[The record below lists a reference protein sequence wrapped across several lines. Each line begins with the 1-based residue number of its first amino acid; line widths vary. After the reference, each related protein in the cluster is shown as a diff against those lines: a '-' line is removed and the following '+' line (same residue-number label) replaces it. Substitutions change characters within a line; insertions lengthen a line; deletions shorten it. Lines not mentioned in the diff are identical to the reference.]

1 LLMNVVDITESRYSI
16 LSGRRLLNDMLA
28 RNWKLLA
35 CSILFLIGVSIFT
48 AALAAS
54 TRLIVNDVFVAEN
67 ADAAI
72 RVAGIVVIVAFCKA
86 LFQYA
91 NTVSQ
96 IMLTRAVSVSIQKRL
111 YSRVIHNDVADFIGM
126 HANDLMAKIRLYGVS
141 AGNAFV
147 IITNRMLTEAL
158 TMVALFGVMFYQD
171 VWMTLLC
178 TLILPLIFG
187 LVSYLSRKVR
197 SISAEEATLSGR
209 YFAIGSEA
217 LSGIKTVK
225 SYSLEQ
231 KSIQRFNSA
240 VEQLENRI
248 FSIVRISSVTGPL
261 MEFLGGLVIG
271 AFVVY
276 AAWQTITNGK
286 TPGEFTAF
294 ITAFLMAYEPAK
306 KISKY
311 WVELQKSL
319 VQTGNLYEILDAE
332 NALNET
338 GIIGNLDGSSVLR
351 FSDVSYTHDGYT
363 NVLQNISLSILP
375 GEFVAVVG
383 KSGSGKST
391 LIDLIMR
398 FYDPSNGVVSL
409 GGHDLRDISRQSL
422 KQFIALVSQDV
433 FLFDGTIR
441 ENINDGNASANVEQI
456 MRAIQFASLHDVILD
471 LTNGI
476 ETDVGA
482 NGTNLSGGQ
491 KQRVGI
497 ARARVKNASLYIF
510 DEATSALDAENERK
524 ILANLSQVKGNATI
538 LFVTHRATALEFADR
553 VLFLDSGEIAGFDTY
568 RELINRNEK
577 FRLLFKDAQ

>member
-1 LLMNVVDITESRYSI
+1 MNVVDITESRYSI

-240 VEQLENRI
+240 VDQLENRI

-568 RELINRNEK
+568 RELINSNEK

>member
-1 LLMNVVDITESRYSI
+1 MNVVDITESRYSI

-147 IITNRMLTEAL
+147 IITNRILTEAL

-240 VEQLENRI
+240 VDQLENRI

-577 FRLLFKDAQ
+577 FRRLFKDAQ

>member
-1 LLMNVVDITESRYSI
+1 MNVVDIPDSRYSI
-16 LSGRRLLNDMLA
+16 LSGRRLLKDMLA

-54 TRLIVNDVFVAEN
+54 TRLIVNDVFVAED

-111 YSRVIHNDVADFIGM
+111 YSRVIHNDVADFIGI

-158 TMVALFGVMFYQD
+158 TMIALFGVMFYQD

-240 VEQLENRI
+240 VDQLENRI
-248 FSIVRISSVTGPL
+248 FSIVRISSVTGPI

-332 NALNET
+332 NALNEK

-351 FSDVSYTHDGYT
+351 FSDVSYTHDGST
-363 NVLQNISLSILP
+363 NVLQNISLSISP

-441 ENINDGNASANVEQI
+441 ENINDGNASASVEQI
-456 MRAIQFASLHDVILD
+456 MKAIQFASLHDVILD
-471 LTNGI
+471 LPSGI

-553 VLFLDSGEIAGFDTY
+553 VLFLDSGEIVGFDTY
-568 RELINRNEK
+568 RELLNSNEK
-577 FRLLFKDAQ
+577 FRLLFTDEQ

>member
-1 LLMNVVDITESRYSI
+1 MNVVDLPDSRYSI
-16 LSGRRLLNDMLA
+16 LSGRRLLSDMLA

-96 IMLTRAVSVSIQKRL
+96 IMLTRSVSVSIQKRL
-111 YSRVIHNDVADFIGM
+111 YSRVIHNDVADFIGI

-158 TMVALFGVMFYQD
+158 TMIALFGVMFYQD

-240 VEQLENRI
+240 VDQLENRI

-332 NALNET
+332 NALNEK

-351 FSDVSYTHDGYT
+351 FSDVSYTHDGST
-363 NVLQNISLSILP
+363 NVLQNISLSISP

-441 ENINDGNASANVEQI
+441 ENVNDGNASASVEQI
-456 MRAIQFASLHDVILD
+456 MKAIQFASLHDVILD
-471 LTNGI
+471 LPSGI

-553 VLFLDSGEIAGFDTY
+553 VLFLDSGEIVGFDTY
-568 RELINRNEK
+568 RELLNSNEK
-577 FRLLFKDAQ
+577 FRLLFTDAQ

>member
-1 LLMNVVDITESRYSI
+1 MNAVDKPDSRYS
-16 LSGRRLLNDMLA
+16 LSSGRRLLNDMLA
-28 RNWKLLA
+28 ENWKLLA
-35 CSILFLIGVSIFT
+35 CSILFLVGVSIFT
-48 AALAAS
+48 AGLAAS

-67 ADAAI
+67 TDAAI
-72 RVAGIVVIVAFCKA
+72 RVAGIVIAVSFCKA

-96 IMLTRAVSVSIQKRL
+96 IMLSRSVSISIQKRL
-111 YSRVIHNDVADFIGM
+111 FARVIHNDVSDFIGM
-126 HANDLMAKIRLYGVS
+126 HANELMAKIRLYGVS

-158 TMVALFGVMFYQD
+158 TMIALFGVMFYQD

-178 TLILPLIFG
+178 ALILPIIFG

-197 SISAEEATLSGR
+197 SISSEEATLAGKF
-209 YFAIGSEA
+209 FAIGSEA

-240 VEQLENRI
+240 VDQLENRI

-271 AFVVY
+271 IFVVY

-306 KISKY
+306 KVSKY

-332 NALNET
+332 NVLSEK
-338 GIIGNLDGSSVLR
+338 GIIKNLDPSSDLQ
-351 FSDVSYTHDGYT
+351 FSDVSFAYNGSKSALT
-363 NVLQNISLSILP
+363 NISFSIKA

-398 FYDPSNGVVSL
+398 FYDPVKGNISL
-409 GGHDLRDISRQSL
+409 GGHEIRDISRHEL
-422 KQFIALVSQDV
+422 KQFIALITQDV

-441 ENINDGNASANVEQI
+441 ENIHDGNPSASVEQI
-456 MRAIQFASLHDVILD
+456 MQAIKFASLDKLIAD
-471 LTNGI
+471 LPKGV

-482 NGTNLSGGQ
+482 NGANLSGGQ
-491 KQRVGI
+491 KQRIGI
-497 ARARVKNASLYIF
+497 ARAGVKDAKLFIF
-510 DEATSALDAENERK
+510 DEATSALDADNERRV
-524 ILANLSQVKGNATI
+524 LCNLSQIKGRATI
-538 LFVTHRATALEFADR
+538 LFVTHRPAALEYVDR
-553 VLFLDSGEIAGFDTY
+553 VLFLDEGRISGFGTY
-568 RELINRNEK
+568 DDLLENNEK
-577 FRLLFKDAQ
+577 FRLLLKGS

>member
-1 LLMNVVDITESRYSI
+1 MEVISLLDIISY
-16 LSGRRLLNDMLA
+16 
-28 RNWKLLA
+28 
-35 CSILFLIGVSIFT
+35 CVSIFT

-72 RVAGIVVIVAFCKA
+72 RVAGIVVSVAFCKA

-96 IMLTRAVSVSIQKRL
+96 IMLTRSVSVSIQKRL
-111 YSRVIHNDVADFIGM
+111 YARVIHQDVAGFIGM

-158 TMVALFGVMFYQD
+158 TMIALFGVMFYQD

-197 SISAEEATLSGR
+197 AISAEEATLSGR
-209 YFAIGSEA
+209 YFALGSEA

-231 KSIQRFNSA
+231 KSIQRFYSA
-240 VEQLENRI
+240 VDQLENRI

-332 NALNET
+332 NALNER

-351 FSDVSYTHDGYT
+351 FSDVSYTHDGST
-363 NVLQNISLSILP
+363 NILQNISLSISP

-398 FYDPSNGVVSL
+398 FYDPASGNVSL

-441 ENINDGNASANVEQI
+441 ENINDGNASASVEQI
-456 MRAIQFASLHDVILD
+456 MKAIQFASLHDVILD
-471 LTNGI
+471 LPNGI
-476 ETDVGA
+476 ETHVGA

-524 ILANLSQVKGNATI
+524 ILTNLSQLKGNATI

-568 RELINRNEK
+568 RELLNSNEK
-577 FRLLFKDAQ
+577 FKLLFTDGQ

>member
-1 LLMNVVDITESRYSI
+1 MNVVDIPDSRYSI
-16 LSGRRLLNDMLA
+16 LSGRRLLKDMLA

-54 TRLIVNDVFVAEN
+54 TRLIVNDVFVAED

-96 IMLTRAVSVSIQKRL
+96 IMLTRSVSVSIQKRL
-111 YSRVIHNDVADFIGM
+111 YSRVIHNDVADFIGI

-158 TMVALFGVMFYQD
+158 TMIALFGVMFYQD

-240 VEQLENRI
+240 VDQLENRI

-271 AFVVY
+271 TFVVY

-332 NALNET
+332 NALNEK

-351 FSDVSYTHDGYT
+351 FSDVSYTHDGST
-363 NVLQNISLSILP
+363 NVLQNISLSISP

-422 KQFIALVSQDV
+422 KQVIALVSQDV

-441 ENINDGNASANVEQI
+441 ENINDGNASASVEQI
-456 MRAIQFASLHDVILD
+456 MKAIQFASLHDVILD
-471 LTNGI
+471 LPSGI

-510 DEATSALDAENERK
+510 DEATSALDAENERN

-553 VLFLDSGEIAGFDTY
+553 VLFLDSGEIVGFDTY
-568 RELINRNEK
+568 RELLNSNEK
-577 FRLLFKDAQ
+577 FRLLFTDAQ

>member
-1 LLMNVVDITESRYSI
+1 MNVVDITESRYSI

-240 VEQLENRI
+240 VDQLENRI

-577 FRLLFKDAQ
+577 FRLLFKDAK

>member
-1 LLMNVVDITESRYSI
+1 MNVVDIPDSRYSI
-16 LSGRRLLNDMLA
+16 LSGRRLLKDMLA

-54 TRLIVNDVFVAEN
+54 TRLIVNDVFVAED

-96 IMLTRAVSVSIQKRL
+96 IMLTRSVSVSIQKRL
-111 YSRVIHNDVADFIGM
+111 YSRVIHNDVADFIGI

-158 TMVALFGVMFYQD
+158 TMIALFGVMFYQD

-240 VEQLENRI
+240 VDQLENRI

-332 NALNET
+332 NALNEK

-351 FSDVSYTHDGYT
+351 FSDVSYTHDGST
-363 NVLQNISLSILP
+363 NVLQNISLSISP

-441 ENINDGNASANVEQI
+441 ANINDGNASASVEQI
-456 MRAIQFASLHDVILD
+456 MKAIQFASLHDVILD
-471 LTNGI
+471 LPSGI

-553 VLFLDSGEIAGFDTY
+553 VLFLDSGEIVGFDTY
-568 RELINRNEK
+568 RELLNSNEK
-577 FRLLFKDAQ
+577 FRLLFTDAQ

>member
-1 LLMNVVDITESRYSI
+1 MNVVDIPDSRYSI
-16 LSGRRLLNDMLA
+16 LSGRRLLKDMLA

-72 RVAGIVVIVAFCKA
+72 RVAGIVVMVAFCKA

-96 IMLTRAVSVSIQKRL
+96 IMLTRSVSVSIQKRL
-111 YSRVIHNDVADFIGM
+111 YSRVIHNDVADFIGI

-158 TMVALFGVMFYQD
+158 TMIALFGVMFYQD

-240 VEQLENRI
+240 VDQLENRI

-271 AFVVY
+271 TFVVY

-332 NALNET
+332 NALNEK

-351 FSDVSYTHDGYT
+351 FSDVSYTHDGST
-363 NVLQNISLSILP
+363 NVLQNISLSISP

-441 ENINDGNASANVEQI
+441 ENINDGNASASVEQI
-456 MRAIQFASLHDVILD
+456 MKAIQFASLHDVILD
-471 LTNGI
+471 LPNGI
-476 ETDVGA
+476 ETHVGA

-510 DEATSALDAENERK
+510 DEATSALDAENERN

-553 VLFLDSGEIAGFDTY
+553 VLFLDSGEIVGFDTY
-568 RELINRNEK
+568 RELLNSNEK
-577 FRLLFKDAQ
+577 FRLLFTDAQ

>member
-1 LLMNVVDITESRYSI
+1 MNVVDITESRYSI

-147 IITNRMLTEAL
+147 IITNRILTEAL

-240 VEQLENRI
+240 VDQLENRI

-510 DEATSALDAENERK
+510 DEATSALDAENERN

>member
-1 LLMNVVDITESRYSI
+1 MNVVDITESRYSI

-577 FRLLFKDAQ
+577 FRRLFKDAQ

>member
-1 LLMNVVDITESRYSI
+1 MNVVDITESRYSI

-96 IMLTRAVSVSIQKRL
+96 IMLTRSVSVSIQKRL

-240 VEQLENRI
+240 VDQLENRI

-271 AFVVY
+271 TFVVY

-351 FSDVSYTHDGYT
+351 FSDVSYTHDGST
-363 NVLQNISLSILP
+363 NVLQNISLSISP

-441 ENINDGNASANVEQI
+441 ENINDGNASASVEQI
-456 MRAIQFASLHDVILD
+456 MKAIQFASLHDVILD
-471 LTNGI
+471 LPSGI

-510 DEATSALDAENERK
+510 DEATSALDAENERN

-577 FRLLFKDAQ
+577 FRLLFKDAK

>member
-1 LLMNVVDITESRYSI
+1 MI
-16 LSGRRLLNDMLA
+16 
-28 RNWKLLA
+28 
-35 CSILFLIGVSIFT
+35 
-48 AALAAS
+48 
-54 TRLIVNDVFVAEN
+54 
-67 ADAAI
+67 
-72 RVAGIVVIVAFCKA
+72 
-86 LFQYA
+86 
-91 NTVSQ
+91 
-96 IMLTRAVSVSIQKRL
+96 
-111 YSRVIHNDVADFIGM
+111 
-126 HANDLMAKIRLYGVS
+126 
-141 AGNAFV
+141 
-147 IITNRMLTEAL
+147 
-158 TMVALFGVMFYQD
+158 ALFGVMFYQD

-197 SISAEEATLSGR
+197 AISAEEAKLSGR
-209 YFAIGSEA
+209 YFALGSEA

-231 KSIQRFNSA
+231 KSIQRFYSA
-240 VEQLENRI
+240 VDQLENRI

-332 NALNET
+332 NALNER

-351 FSDVSYTHDGYT
+351 FSDVSYTHDGST
-363 NVLQNISLSILP
+363 NILQNISLSISP

-398 FYDPSNGVVSL
+398 FYDPASGNVSL

-441 ENINDGNASANVEQI
+441 ENINDGNASASVEQI
-456 MRAIQFASLHDVILD
+456 MKAIQFASLHDVILD
-471 LTNGI
+471 LPNGI
-476 ETDVGA
+476 ETHVGA

-524 ILANLSQVKGNATI
+524 ILTNLSQLKGNATI

-568 RELINRNEK
+568 RELLNSNEK
-577 FRLLFKDAQ
+577 FKLLFTDGQ

>member
-1 LLMNVVDITESRYSI
+1 MNVVDITESRYSI
-16 LSGRRLLNDMLA
+16 LSGRRLLKDMLA

-54 TRLIVNDVFVAEN
+54 TRLIVNDVFVAED

-96 IMLTRAVSVSIQKRL
+96 IMLTRSVSVSIQKRL
-111 YSRVIHNDVADFIGM
+111 YSRVIHNDVADFIGI

-158 TMVALFGVMFYQD
+158 TMIALFGVMFYQD

-240 VEQLENRI
+240 VDQLENRI

-271 AFVVY
+271 TFVVY

-332 NALNET
+332 NALNEK

-351 FSDVSYTHDGYT
+351 FSDVSYTHDGST
-363 NVLQNISLSILP
+363 NVLQNISLSISP

-441 ENINDGNASANVEQI
+441 ENINDGNASASVEQI
-456 MRAIQFASLHDVILD
+456 MKAIQFASLHDVILD
-471 LTNGI
+471 LPSGI

-510 DEATSALDAENERK
+510 DEATSALDAENERN

-553 VLFLDSGEIAGFDTY
+553 VLFLDSGEIVGFDTY
-568 RELINRNEK
+568 RELLNSNEK
-577 FRLLFKDAQ
+577 FRLLFTDAQ

>member
-1 LLMNVVDITESRYSI
+1 MVDIPDSRYSI

-35 CSILFLIGVSIFT
+35 CSILFLIGVSVFT

-67 ADAAI
+67 ADAAK
-72 RVAGIVVIVAFCKA
+72 RVAGIVVGIAFCKA

-96 IMLTRAVSVSIQKRL
+96 IMLTRSVSVSIQKRL
-111 YSRVIHNDVADFIGM
+111 YSRVVHHDVADFIGM
-126 HANDLMAKIRLYGVS
+126 HANDLMARIRLYGVS

-158 TMVALFGVMFYQD
+158 TMIALFGVMFYQD

-231 KSIQRFNSA
+231 KSIRRFNLA
-240 VEQLENRI
+240 VDQLENRI

-271 AFVVY
+271 AFVIY

-332 NALNET
+332 NALNER
-338 GIIGNLDGSSVLR
+338 GIIENLDGPSVLR
-351 FSDVSYTHDGYT
+351 FSDVSFTHDGSI
-363 NVLQNISLSILP
+363 NVLQNISFSIEP

-398 FYDPSNGVVSL
+398 FYDPASGSVSL
-409 GGHDLRDISRQSL
+409 GGHDLRDINRQSL

-441 ENINDGNASANVEQI
+441 ENIHDGNASAIVEQI
-456 MRAIQFASLHDVILD
+456 IEATNFASLDKVIVD
-471 LTNGI
+471 LPNGI
-476 ETDVGA
+476 DTDVGA

-497 ARARVKNASLYIF
+497 ARAKIKNASLYIF

-524 ILANLSQVKGNATI
+524 ILGNFSKIKGNATI

-568 RELINRNEK
+568 RELLNSNEK
-577 FRLLFKDAQ
+577 FRLLFTDAR

>member
-1 LLMNVVDITESRYSI
+1 MNAVDKPDSRYS
-16 LSGRRLLNDMLA
+16 LSSGRRLLKDMLA
-28 RNWKLLA
+28 ENWKLLA
-35 CSILFLIGVSIFT
+35 CSILFLVGVSIFT
-48 AALAAS
+48 AGLAAS

-67 ADAAI
+67 TDAAI
-72 RVAGIVVIVAFCKA
+72 RVAGIVIAVSFCKA

-96 IMLTRAVSVSIQKRL
+96 IMLSRSVSISIQKRL
-111 YSRVIHNDVADFIGM
+111 FARVIHNDVSDFIGM
-126 HANDLMAKIRLYGVS
+126 HANELMAKIRLYGVS

-158 TMVALFGVMFYQD
+158 TMIALFGVMFYQD

-178 TLILPLIFG
+178 TLILPIIFG

-197 SISAEEATLSGR
+197 SISAEEATLAGQF
-209 YFAIGSEA
+209 FAIGSEA

-240 VEQLENRI
+240 VDQLENRI

-271 AFVVY
+271 IFVVY

-306 KISKY
+306 KVSKY

-332 NALNET
+332 NVLSEK
-338 GIIGNLDGSSVLR
+338 GIIKNLDPSSDLQ
-351 FSDVSYTHDGYT
+351 FSDVSFSYNGSKSALT
-363 NVLQNISLSILP
+363 NVSFSIKA

-398 FYDPSNGVVSL
+398 FYDPVSGNISL
-409 GGHDLRDISRQSL
+409 GGYEIRDISRHEL
-422 KQFIALVSQDV
+422 KQFIALITQDV

-441 ENINDGNASANVEQI
+441 ENIHEGNPSASVEQI
-456 MRAIQFASLHDVILD
+456 MQAIKFASLDKLIAD
-471 LTNGI
+471 LPKGV

-482 NGTNLSGGQ
+482 NGANLSGGQ
-491 KQRVGI
+491 KQRIGI
-497 ARARVKNASLYIF
+497 ARAGVKDAKLFIL
-510 DEATSALDAENERK
+510 DEATSALDADNERRV
-524 ILANLSQVKGNATI
+524 LCNLSQIKGSATI
-538 LFVTHRATALEFADR
+538 LFVTHRPAALEYVDR
-553 VLFLDSGEIAGFDTY
+553 VLFLDEGRISGFGTY
-568 RELINRNEK
+568 NELLESNEK
-577 FRLLFKDAQ
+577 FRLLLNGS

>member
-1 LLMNVVDITESRYSI
+1 MNVVDITESRYSI

-158 TMVALFGVMFYQD
+158 TMIALFGVMFYQD

-240 VEQLENRI
+240 VDQLENRI

-271 AFVVY
+271 TFVVY

>member
-1 LLMNVVDITESRYSI
+1 MNVVDITESRYSI

-35 CSILFLIGVSIFT
+35 CSVLFLIGVSIFT

-240 VEQLENRI
+240 VDQLENRI

-524 ILANLSQVKGNATI
+524 ILANLSQVTGNATI

>member
-1 LLMNVVDITESRYSI
+1 MNVVDIPDSRYSI
-16 LSGRRLLNDMLA
+16 LSGRRLLKDMLA

-240 VEQLENRI
+240 VDQLENRI

-271 AFVVY
+271 TFVVY

-351 FSDVSYTHDGYT
+351 FSDVSYTHDGST
-363 NVLQNISLSILP
+363 NVLQNISLSISP

-441 ENINDGNASANVEQI
+441 ENINDGNASASVEQI
-456 MRAIQFASLHDVILD
+456 MKAIQFASLHDVILD
-471 LTNGI
+471 LPSGI

-510 DEATSALDAENERK
+510 DEATSALDAENERN

-553 VLFLDSGEIAGFDTY
+553 VLFLDSGEIVGFDTY
-568 RELINRNEK
+568 RELLNSNEK
-577 FRLLFKDAQ
+577 FRLLFTDAQ

>member
-1 LLMNVVDITESRYSI
+1 MNVVDIPNSRYSI

-54 TRLIVNDVFVAEN
+54 TRLIVNDVFVDEN

-72 RVAGIVVIVAFCKA
+72 RVAGIVVSVAFCKA

-96 IMLTRAVSVSIQKRL
+96 IMLARSVSVSIQKLL
-111 YSRVIHNDVADFIGM
+111 YSRVIHQDVAGFIGM

-147 IITNRMLTEAL
+147 IITNRMLTEVL

-197 SISAEEATLSGR
+197 LISAEEATLSGR

-240 VEQLENRI
+240 VDQLENRI

-261 MEFLGGLVIG
+261 MEFLGGMVIG

-319 VQTGNLYEILDAE
+319 VQTGNLYEILDTE
-332 NALNET
+332 NALNEKGT
-338 GIIGNLDGSSVLR
+338 IVNLGGSSALR
-351 FSDVSYTHDGYT
+351 FSDVSFSHDGT
-363 NVLQNISLSILP
+363 KNVLKNISFSIAS

-398 FYDPSNGVVSL
+398 FYDPAGGSVNL
-409 GGHDLRDISRQSL
+409 GGYDVRDISRQSL

-441 ENINDGNASANVEQI
+441 DNIHDGNPSASAEQI
-456 MRAIQFASLHDVILD
+456 KQAITFASLDSVILD
-471 LTNGI
+471 LPNGM
-476 ETDVGA
+476 ETEVGA
-482 NGTNLSGGQ
+482 NGANLSGGQ

-497 ARARVKNASLYIF
+497 ARARNKNANLYIF

-524 ILANLSQVKGNATI
+524 VLGNFSQIKGNATI
-538 LFVTHRATALEFADR
+538 LFVTHRATVLEFADR

-568 RELINRNEK
+568 RELLNSNEK
-577 FRLLFKDAQ
+577 FRLLFADAQ

>member
-1 LLMNVVDITESRYSI
+1 MNVVDIPDSRYSI
-16 LSGRRLLNDMLA
+16 LSGRRLLSDMLA

-72 RVAGIVVIVAFCKA
+72 RVAGIVVSVAFCKA

-96 IMLTRAVSVSIQKRL
+96 IMLTRSVSVSIQKRL
-111 YSRVIHNDVADFIGM
+111 YARVIHQDVAGFIGM

-158 TMVALFGVMFYQD
+158 TMIALFGVMFYQD

-197 SISAEEATLSGR
+197 AISAEEATLSGR
-209 YFAIGSEA
+209 YFALGSEA

-231 KSIQRFNSA
+231 KSIQRFYSA
-240 VEQLENRI
+240 VDQLENRI

-332 NALNET
+332 NALNER

-351 FSDVSYTHDGYT
+351 FSDVSYTHDGST
-363 NVLQNISLSILP
+363 NILQNISLSISP

-398 FYDPSNGVVSL
+398 FYDPASGNVSL

-441 ENINDGNASANVEQI
+441 ENINDGNASASVEQI
-456 MRAIQFASLHDVILD
+456 MKAIQFASLHDIILD
-471 LTNGI
+471 LPNGI
-476 ETDVGA
+476 ETHVGA

-524 ILANLSQVKGNATI
+524 ILTNLSQLKGNATI

-568 RELINRNEK
+568 RELLNSNEK
-577 FRLLFKDAQ
+577 FKLLFTDGQ

>member
-1 LLMNVVDITESRYSI
+1 M
-16 LSGRRLLNDMLA
+16 M
-28 RNWKLLA
+28 
-35 CSILFLIGVSIFT
+35 
-48 AALAAS
+48 
-54 TRLIVNDVFVAEN
+54 TR
-67 ADAAI
+67 
-72 RVAGIVVIVAFCKA
+72 
-86 LFQYA
+86 
-91 NTVSQ
+91 S
-96 IMLTRAVSVSIQKRL
+96 VSVSIQKRL
-111 YSRVIHNDVADFIGM
+111 YSRVIYNDVADFIGM

-158 TMVALFGVMFYQD
+158 TMIALFGVMFYQD
-171 VWMTLLC
+171 VWMTLIS

-240 VEQLENRI
+240 VDQLENRI
-248 FSIVRISSVTGPL
+248 FSIVRISSITGPL

-271 AFVVY
+271 GFVVY

-319 VQTGNLYEILDAE
+319 VQTGNLYELLDAE
-332 NALNET
+332 NALNER

-351 FSDVSYTHDGYT
+351 FSDVSYTHDGST
-363 NVLQNISLSILP
+363 NVLQNISLSISP

-398 FYDPSNGVVSL
+398 FYDPSNGIVSL

-441 ENINDGNASANVEQI
+441 ENINDGNASASVEQI
-456 MRAIQFASLHDVILD
+456 MKAIQFASLHDVILD
-471 LTNGI
+471 LPNGI
-476 ETDVGA
+476 ETHVGA

-553 VLFLDSGEIAGFDTY
+553 VLFLDSGKIAGFDTY
-568 RELINRNEK
+568 RELLNTNEK
-577 FRLLFKDAQ
+577 FKLLFADAQ

>member
-1 LLMNVVDITESRYSI
+1 MNVVDIPDSRYSI
-16 LSGRRLLNDMLA
+16 LSGRRLLKDMLA

-54 TRLIVNDVFVAEN
+54 TRLIVNDVFVAED

-96 IMLTRAVSVSIQKRL
+96 IMLTRSVSVSIQKRL
-111 YSRVIHNDVADFIGM
+111 YSRVIHNDVADFIGI

-158 TMVALFGVMFYQD
+158 TMIALFGVMFYQD

-240 VEQLENRI
+240 VDQLENRI
-248 FSIVRISSVTGPL
+248 FSIVRISSVTGPI

-332 NALNET
+332 NALNEK

-351 FSDVSYTHDGYT
+351 FSDVSYTHDGST
-363 NVLQNISLSILP
+363 NVLQNISLSISP

-441 ENINDGNASANVEQI
+441 ENINDGNASASVEQI
-456 MRAIQFASLHDVILD
+456 MKAIQFASLHDVILD
-471 LTNGI
+471 LPSGI

-510 DEATSALDAENERK
+510 DEATSALDAENERN

-553 VLFLDSGEIAGFDTY
+553 VLFLDSGEIVGFDTY
-568 RELINRNEK
+568 RELLNSNEK
-577 FRLLFKDAQ
+577 FRLLFTDAQ

>member
-1 LLMNVVDITESRYSI
+1 MNVVDITESRYSI

-197 SISAEEATLSGR
+197 SISAEEATLSGK

-240 VEQLENRI
+240 VDQLENRI

>member
-1 LLMNVVDITESRYSI
+1 MNVVDIPDSRYSI
-16 LSGRRLLNDMLA
+16 LSGRRLLSDMLA

-72 RVAGIVVIVAFCKA
+72 RVAGIVVSVAFCKA

-96 IMLTRAVSVSIQKRL
+96 IMLTRSVSVSIQKRL
-111 YSRVIHNDVADFIGM
+111 YARVIHQDVAGFIGM

-158 TMVALFGVMFYQD
+158 TMIALFGVMFYQD

-197 SISAEEATLSGR
+197 AISAEEATLSGR
-209 YFAIGSEA
+209 YFALGSEA

-231 KSIQRFNSA
+231 KSIQRFYSA
-240 VEQLENRI
+240 VDQLENRI

-332 NALNET
+332 NALNER

-351 FSDVSYTHDGYT
+351 FSDVSYTHDGST
-363 NVLQNISLSILP
+363 NVLQNISLSISP

-383 KSGSGKST
+383 RSGSGKST

-398 FYDPSNGVVSL
+398 FYDPASGNVSL

-441 ENINDGNASANVEQI
+441 ENINDGNASASVEQI
-456 MRAIQFASLHDVILD
+456 MKAIQFASLHDVILD
-471 LTNGI
+471 LPNGI
-476 ETDVGA
+476 ETHVGA

-524 ILANLSQVKGNATI
+524 ILTNLSQLKGNATI
-538 LFVTHRATALEFADR
+538 LFVTHRATALDFADR

-568 RELINRNEK
+568 RELLNSNEK
-577 FRLLFKDAQ
+577 FKLLFTDGQ

>member
-1 LLMNVVDITESRYSI
+1 MNVVDITESRYSI

-54 TRLIVNDVFVAEN
+54 TRLIVNDVFVAED

-96 IMLTRAVSVSIQKRL
+96 IMLTRSVSVSIQKRL
-111 YSRVIHNDVADFIGM
+111 YSRVIHNDVADFIGI

-158 TMVALFGVMFYQD
+158 TMIALFGVMFYQD

-240 VEQLENRI
+240 VDQLENRI
-248 FSIVRISSVTGPL
+248 FSIVRISSVTGPI

-319 VQTGNLYEILDAE
+319 DQTGNLYEILDAE
-332 NALNET
+332 NALNEK

-441 ENINDGNASANVEQI
+441 ENIDDGNASASVEQI
-456 MRAIQFASLHDVILD
+456 MKAIQFASLHDVILD
-471 LTNGI
+471 LPSGI

-510 DEATSALDAENERK
+510 DEATSALDAENERN

>member
-1 LLMNVVDITESRYSI
+1 MNVVDIPDSRYSI
-16 LSGRRLLNDMLA
+16 LSGRRLLSDMLA

-72 RVAGIVVIVAFCKA
+72 RVAGIVVSVAFCKA

-96 IMLTRAVSVSIQKRL
+96 IMLTRSVSVSIQKRL
-111 YSRVIHNDVADFIGM
+111 YARVIHQDVAGFIGM

-158 TMVALFGVMFYQD
+158 TMIALFGVMFYQD

-197 SISAEEATLSGR
+197 AISAEEATLSGR
-209 YFAIGSEA
+209 YFALGSEA

-231 KSIQRFNSA
+231 KSIQRFYSA
-240 VEQLENRI
+240 VDQLENRI

-332 NALNET
+332 NALNER

-351 FSDVSYTHDGYT
+351 FSDVSYTHDGST
-363 NVLQNISLSILP
+363 NILQNISLSISP

-398 FYDPSNGVVSL
+398 FYDPASGNVSL

-441 ENINDGNASANVEQI
+441 ENINDGNASASVEQI
-456 MRAIQFASLHDVILD
+456 MKAIQFASLHDVILD
-471 LTNGI
+471 LPNGI
-476 ETDVGA
+476 ETHVGA

-524 ILANLSQVKGNATI
+524 ILTNLSQLKGNATI

-568 RELINRNEK
+568 KELLNSNEK
-577 FRLLFKDAQ
+577 FKLLFKDGQ

>member
-1 LLMNVVDITESRYSI
+1 MNVVDIPDSRYSI
-16 LSGRRLLNDMLA
+16 LSGRRLLSDMLA

-72 RVAGIVVIVAFCKA
+72 RVAGIVVSVAFCKA

-96 IMLTRAVSVSIQKRL
+96 IMLTRSVSVSIQKRL
-111 YSRVIHNDVADFIGM
+111 YARVIHQDVAGFIGM

-158 TMVALFGVMFYQD
+158 TMIALFGVMFYQD

-197 SISAEEATLSGR
+197 AISAEEATLSGR
-209 YFAIGSEA
+209 YFALGSEA

-231 KSIQRFNSA
+231 KSIQRFYSA
-240 VEQLENRI
+240 VDKLENRI

-332 NALNET
+332 NALNER

-351 FSDVSYTHDGYT
+351 FSDVSYTHDGST
-363 NVLQNISLSILP
+363 NILQNISLSISP

-398 FYDPSNGVVSL
+398 FYDPASGNVSL

-441 ENINDGNASANVEQI
+441 DNINDGNASASVEQI
-456 MRAIQFASLHDVILD
+456 MKAIQFASLHDVILD
-471 LTNGI
+471 LPNGI
-476 ETDVGA
+476 ETHVGA

-524 ILANLSQVKGNATI
+524 ILTNLSQLKGNATI

-568 RELINRNEK
+568 RELLNSNEK
-577 FRLLFKDAQ
+577 FKLLFKDGQ

>member
-1 LLMNVVDITESRYSI
+1 MNVVDITESRYSI

-111 YSRVIHNDVADFIGM
+111 YSRVIHNDVADFIGI

-158 TMVALFGVMFYQD
+158 TMIALFGVMFYQD

-240 VEQLENRI
+240 VDQLENRI

-332 NALNET
+332 NALNEK

-351 FSDVSYTHDGYT
+351 FSDVSYTHDGST
-363 NVLQNISLSILP
+363 NVLQNISLSISP

>member
-1 LLMNVVDITESRYSI
+1 MNVVDIPDSRYSI
-16 LSGRRLLNDMLA
+16 LSGRRLLKDMLA

-54 TRLIVNDVFVAEN
+54 TRLIVNDVFVAED

-96 IMLTRAVSVSIQKRL
+96 IMLTRSVSVSIQKRL
-111 YSRVIHNDVADFIGM
+111 YSRVIHNDVADFIGI

-240 VEQLENRI
+240 VDQLENRI

-306 KISKY
+306 TISKY

-332 NALNET
+332 NALNEK

-351 FSDVSYTHDGYT
+351 FSDVSYTHDGST
-363 NVLQNISLSILP
+363 NVLQNISLSISP

-577 FRLLFKDAQ
+577 FRRLFKDAQ

>member
-1 LLMNVVDITESRYSI
+1 MNVVDITESRYSI

-240 VEQLENRI
+240 VDQLENRI

-338 GIIGNLDGSSVLR
+338 GIIENLDGSSVLR

>member
-1 LLMNVVDITESRYSI
+1 MNVVDIPDSRYSI
-16 LSGRRLLNDMLA
+16 LSGRRLLSDMLA

-72 RVAGIVVIVAFCKA
+72 RVAGIVVSVAFCKA

-96 IMLTRAVSVSIQKRL
+96 IMLTRSVSVSIQKRL
-111 YSRVIHNDVADFIGM
+111 YARVIHQDVAGFIGM

-158 TMVALFGVMFYQD
+158 TMIALFGVMFYQD

-197 SISAEEATLSGR
+197 AISAEEATLSGR
-209 YFAIGSEA
+209 YFALGSEA

-231 KSIQRFNSA
+231 KSIQRFYSA
-240 VEQLENRI
+240 VDQLENRI

-319 VQTGNLYEILDAE
+319 VQTGNLYEMLDAE
-332 NALNET
+332 NALNER

-351 FSDVSYTHDGYT
+351 FSDVSYTHDGST
-363 NVLQNISLSILP
+363 NILQNISLSISP

-398 FYDPSNGVVSL
+398 FYDPASGNVSL

-441 ENINDGNASANVEQI
+441 ENINDGNASASVEQI
-456 MRAIQFASLHDVILD
+456 MKAIQFASLHDVILD
-471 LTNGI
+471 LPNGI
-476 ETDVGA
+476 ETHVGA

-524 ILANLSQVKGNATI
+524 ILTNLSQLKGNATI

-568 RELINRNEK
+568 RELLNSNEK
-577 FRLLFKDAQ
+577 FKLLFTAGQ

>member
-1 LLMNVVDITESRYSI
+1 MNVVDIPDSRYSI
-16 LSGRRLLNDMLA
+16 LSGRRLLSDMLA

-72 RVAGIVVIVAFCKA
+72 RVAGIVVSVAFCKA

-96 IMLTRAVSVSIQKRL
+96 IMLTRSVSVSIQKRL
-111 YSRVIHNDVADFIGM
+111 YARVIHQDVAGFIGM

-158 TMVALFGVMFYQD
+158 TMIALFGVMFYQD

-197 SISAEEATLSGR
+197 AISAEEATLSGR
-209 YFAIGSEA
+209 YFALGSEA

-231 KSIQRFNSA
+231 KSIQRFYSA
-240 VEQLENRI
+240 VDQLENRI

-332 NALNET
+332 NALNER

-351 FSDVSYTHDGYT
+351 FSDVSYTHDGST
-363 NVLQNISLSILP
+363 NILQNISLSISP

-398 FYDPSNGVVSL
+398 FYDPASGNVSL

-441 ENINDGNASANVEQI
+441 ENINDGNASASVEQI
-456 MRAIQFASLHDVILD
+456 MKAIQFASLHDVILD
-471 LTNGI
+471 LPNGI
-476 ETDVGA
+476 ETHVGA

-524 ILANLSQVKGNATI
+524 ILINLSQLKGNATI

-568 RELINRNEK
+568 RELLNSNEK
-577 FRLLFKDAQ
+577 FKLLFKDGQ

>member
-1 LLMNVVDITESRYSI
+1 MNVVDIPDSRYSI
-16 LSGRRLLNDMLA
+16 LSGRRLLKDMLA

-54 TRLIVNDVFVAEN
+54 TRLIVNDVFVAED

-96 IMLTRAVSVSIQKRL
+96 IMLTRSVSVSIQKRL
-111 YSRVIHNDVADFIGM
+111 YSRVIHNDVADFIGI

-158 TMVALFGVMFYQD
+158 TMIALFGVMFYQD

-197 SISAEEATLSGR
+197 AISAEEATLSGR
-209 YFAIGSEA
+209 YFALGSEA
-217 LSGIKTVK
+217 ISGIKTVK
-225 SYSLEQ
+225 SYSLEH
-231 KSIQRFNSA
+231 KSIQRFYTA
-240 VEQLENRI
+240 VDQLENRI

-332 NALNET
+332 NALNERDV
-338 GIIGNLDGSSVLR
+338 IGNLDGSSVLR
-351 FSDVSYTHDGYT
+351 FSDVSYTHDGST
-363 NVLQNISLSILP
+363 NILQNISLSISP

-398 FYDPSNGVVSL
+398 FYDPASGNVSL

-441 ENINDGNASANVEQI
+441 ENINDGNASASVEQI
-456 MRAIQFASLHDVILD
+456 MKAIQFASLHDVILD
-471 LTNGI
+471 LPNGI
-476 ETDVGA
+476 ETHVGA

-553 VLFLDSGEIAGFDTY
+553 VLFLDSGEIVGFDTY
-568 RELINRNEK
+568 RELLNSNEK
-577 FRLLFKDAQ
+577 FRLLFTDAQ

>member
-1 LLMNVVDITESRYSI
+1 MNVVDITESRYSI

-240 VEQLENRI
+240 VDQLENRI

-441 ENINDGNASANVEQI
+441 ENINDGNASASVEQI
-456 MRAIQFASLHDVILD
+456 MKAIQFASLHDVILD
-471 LTNGI
+471 LPSGI

-577 FRLLFKDAQ
+577 FRRLFKDAQ

>member
-1 LLMNVVDITESRYSI
+1 MNVVDIPDSRYSI
-16 LSGRRLLNDMLA
+16 LSGRRLLSDMLA

-72 RVAGIVVIVAFCKA
+72 RVAGIVVSVAFCKA

-96 IMLTRAVSVSIQKRL
+96 IMLTRSVSVSIQKRL
-111 YSRVIHNDVADFIGM
+111 YARVIHQDVAGFIGM

-158 TMVALFGVMFYQD
+158 TMIALFGVMFYQD

-197 SISAEEATLSGR
+197 AISAEEATLSGR
-209 YFAIGSEA
+209 YFALGSEA

-231 KSIQRFNSA
+231 KSIQRFYSA
-240 VEQLENRI
+240 VDQLENRI

-332 NALNET
+332 NALNER

-351 FSDVSYTHDGYT
+351 FSDVSYTHDGST
-363 NVLQNISLSILP
+363 NVLQNISLSISP

-398 FYDPSNGVVSL
+398 FYDPASGIVSL

-441 ENINDGNASANVEQI
+441 ENINDGNASASVEQI
-456 MRAIQFASLHDVILD
+456 MKAIQFASLHDVILD
-471 LTNGI
+471 LPNGI
-476 ETDVGA
+476 ETHVGA

-524 ILANLSQVKGNATI
+524 ILTNLSQLKGNATI

-568 RELINRNEK
+568 RELLNSNEK
-577 FRLLFKDAQ
+577 FKLLFTDGQ

>member
-1 LLMNVVDITESRYSI
+1 MNVVDITESRYSI

-240 VEQLENRI
+240 VDQLENRI

-271 AFVVY
+271 TFVVY

>member
-1 LLMNVVDITESRYSI
+1 MNVVDITESRYSI

-54 TRLIVNDVFVAEN
+54 TRLIVNDVFVAED

-96 IMLTRAVSVSIQKRL
+96 IMLTRSVSVSIQKRL
-111 YSRVIHNDVADFIGM
+111 YSRVIHNDVADFIGI

-158 TMVALFGVMFYQD
+158 TMIALFGVMFYQD

-240 VEQLENRI
+240 VDQLENRI

-332 NALNET
+332 NALNEK

-351 FSDVSYTHDGYT
+351 FSDVSYTHDGST
-363 NVLQNISLSILP
+363 NVLQNISLSISP

-441 ENINDGNASANVEQI
+441 ENINDGNASASVEQI
-456 MRAIQFASLHDVILD
+456 MKAIQFASLHDVILD
-471 LTNGI
+471 LPSGI

-510 DEATSALDAENERK
+510 DEATSALDAENERN

-553 VLFLDSGEIAGFDTY
+553 VLFLDSGEIVGFDTY
-568 RELINRNEK
+568 RELLNSNEK
-577 FRLLFKDAQ
+577 FRLLFTDAQ